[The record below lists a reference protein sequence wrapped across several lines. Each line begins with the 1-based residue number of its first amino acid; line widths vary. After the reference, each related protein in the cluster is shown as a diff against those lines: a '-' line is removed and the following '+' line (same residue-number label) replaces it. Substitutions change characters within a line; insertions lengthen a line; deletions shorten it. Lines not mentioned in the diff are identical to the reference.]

1 MITINIE
8 IKPRNRAKELLDRFQ
23 NKTEDI
29 LFSIITRIP
38 EHLIPSSVMHWLTVY
53 IDKRTQELQQDIVRQ
68 QWQKA
73 YLDKALSEIHNMQ
86 QDTEKAPQ
94 ED

>member
-1 MITINIE
+1 MITIDIE
-8 IKPRNRAKELLDRFQ
+8 IKPRNRAKEFICHFQ
-23 NKTEDI
+23 DKAEDI

-38 EHLIPSSVMHWLTVY
+38 EYLIPSSVMHWLTDY
-53 IDKRTQELQQDIVRQ
+53 IDKRTQELQQEIVRQ
-68 QWQKA
+68 QWQKV